1 MNKNITITS
10 TDQPFVLLITLHD
23 EGDRKILVHAS
34 TDYGR
39 AFHAHTF
46 GTDADTVRFYQ
57 TAGR

>member
-10 TDQPFVLLITLHD
+10 TDQPFVLLVTLHD

-39 AFHAHTF
+39 AYAAA
-46 GTDADTVRFYQ
+46 GTDPVRFYQ
-57 TAGR
+57 AAGR